1 MRKRVPGLTCFS
13 TSSVGVLKK
22 TMEPLSALST
32 NATAS
37 ARMPRAAP
45 IREKRRCLR
54 VIIQSVGLAFQTKP
68 SEQIVEPPQLGR
80 IAGERAPRIGDGRA
94 RLVGLAQHHIGANEP
109 QPFFDIAA
117 VAMQPLRQRS
127 EEHTS
132 ELQSLRHL
140 VCRLL

>member
-1 MRKRVPGLTCFS
+1 PMRKRVPGLTCFS
-13 TSSVGVLKK
+13 ASSVGVLKK
-22 TMEPLSALST
+22 TMESLSALST

-68 SEQIVEPPQLGR
+68 SEEVVEPAQLGR
-80 IAGERAPRIGDGRA
+80 IADERGPRIENGRA
-94 RLVGLAQHHIGANEP
+94 APAGLAQHHVGTNEP

-117 VAMQPLRQRS
+117 VAMQPLR
-127 EEHTS
+127 
-132 ELQSLRHL
+132 
-140 VCRLL
+140 